1 MMAFDLKQIQ
11 ETNAFSCLEC
21 GKCTGTCPVARYSK
35 MFSPRQ
41 ILSHSIHD
49 SHPDAYSSAQL
60 WSCLTCQQCDEI
72 CPSDIKYIDLI
83 QLLRQFKGI
92 ENREATCSHGGILES
107 ISRIMTTPD
116 LKQDRLGWVTKNLK
130 TSRDSEYLYF
140 TGCLPY
146 FQALFSDL
154 KIELTNIA
162 RSTLKI
168 LNYFD
173 ITPQLLANEKC
184 CGHDFYWNGDM
195 DNFKKLATAN
205 IEQINQSGIKKVITA
220 CPECYRTLKLD
231 YPKQFGSQQ
240 FEVIHISEFLSQ
252 KISEK
257 KLELKSQ
264 NMKVTFQDPCRL
276 GRHMKEYDA
285 PRDVLNSLKGIEF
298 KEMAHHHK
306 RAICCGV
313 SGWMNC
319 SQISKSIQSQR
330 LREAVASGADTLVT
344 SCAKCQIHFTC
355 AMQDENL
362 SQDIKLKIKD
372 LTELFAE
379 NLT

>member
-1 MMAFDLKQIQ
+1 
-11 ETNAFSCLEC
+11 
-21 GKCTGTCPVARYSK
+21 
-35 MFSPRQ
+35 
-41 ILSHSIHD
+41 
-49 SHPDAYSSAQL
+49 
-60 WSCLTCQQCDEI
+60 
-72 CPSDIKYIDLI
+72 
-83 QLLRQFKGI
+83 
-92 ENREATCSHGGILES
+92 
-107 ISRIMTTPD
+107 
-116 LKQDRLGWVTKNLK
+116 
-130 TSRDSEYLYF
+130 
-140 TGCLPY
+140 
-146 FQALFSDL
+146 
-154 KIELTNIA
+154 
-162 RSTLKI
+162 
-168 LNYFD
+168 
-173 ITPQLLANEKC
+173 
-184 CGHDFYWNGDM
+184 M

-205 IEQINQSGIKKVITA
+205 IEQINQSEIKKVITA

-240 FEVIHISEFLSQ
+240 FEVFHISEFLSQ

-285 PRDVLNSLKGIEF
+285 PRQVLNSLKGIEF

-355 AMQDENL
+355 AMQDENV
-362 SQDIKLKIKD
+362 SQDIKIKIKD

-379 NLT
+379 NLI